1 MCRQHAHTACSFF
14 NCIFKVLPLSSSA
27 WLPRPD
33 HRSVLLILALSV
45 LSTLLDTAFFQY
57 QYQLFSG
64 GGFLQPHT
72 FLSVQ
77 SRLLYVFAGWFADF
91 TALVCAF
98 MLYNLLCR
106 FVTSSRSHLWFALI
120 VLLSLL
126 GHRWFGHEL
135 YQYFGDNLDLQVLA
149 NLGGGSVLA
158 AISMVLTE
166 LSLHLFP
173 VVLGVCIGGA
183 LLYCVHLAFR
193 RYRSV
198 IADGQRWWLYT
209 AALLLIFPL
218 QWQFLASSQ
227 PYRFG
232 LEKKLS
238 QQLLTSALNRL
249 TDLDFDGYGAIGYLA
264 DPAPLNAQL
273 YPGAMDI
280 PANGVDE
287 DGLGGDL
294 PALPTPATDAL
305 ATLPM
310 RAGQHIFLVVLESV
324 RADALFAE
332 YAGRAVMPNLAA
344 MAQQGSYSQR
354 AYSHT
359 GFTTSSLKALFNRSL
374 SYHPT
379 EQNLLDALQARGY
392 QLNVLSAQAERF
404 GDVLNAARLKRPG
417 QYYFDADSALADR
430 VEPSLNAGA
439 LRLSEQRLLKQLTQR
454 FAQIDWQQPQFFY
467 LNIQAAHYP
476 YHLKEMLPLLSQQ
489 AISRQQMQPKYKAL
503 LQSSYYNAV
512 ANADWFIGQL
522 QTLVKQQGIAAHSTQ
537 LFTSDHGESLFDD
550 GFLGH
555 GHQLNDTQT
564 RVVMVSN
571 RQVAFPEVLGHV
583 DVAPLLLATA
593 QQAQLP
599 FAKAS
604 ANAVTNTVP
613 NAAPNASVLQVVGL
627 VRAPQQIAQIDA
639 AGRIVY
645 DFRQQHFRL
654 NERAPWQDF
663 SQLSEVDQQRA
674 QQLIN
679 QWGWLRY
686 QQSELYQQQLAH

>member
-1 MCRQHAHTACSFF
+1 MCRDYAHTACWFF
-14 NCIFKVLPLSSSA
+14 CCVFKVLSLSQFA
-27 WLPRPD
+27 VLPRPD
-33 HRSVLLILALSV
+33 RRSVLLILALSLLV
-45 LSTLLDTAFFQY
+45 TLFDAVFFHY
-57 QYQLFSG
+57 QYKLFSG

-72 FLSVQ
+72 FLSPN
-77 SRLLYVFAGWFADF
+77 SRLLYVFAGWFADL
-91 TALVCAF
+91 TALICAF
-98 MLYNLLCR
+98 LLYNLLCR
-106 FVTSSRSHLWFALI
+106 YLTTSRSHLWFALVV
-120 VLLSLL
+120 VLGML

-166 LSLHLFP
+166 LSLHVFP
-173 VVLGVCIGGA
+173 VVLGVCVGSA

-198 IADGQRWWLYT
+198 IADGQRWWLYA

-218 QWQFLASSQ
+218 QWQFLASNQ

-249 TDLDFDGYGAIGYLA
+249 TDLDFDGYGAIGHLA

-280 PANGVDE
+280 PGNGVDE

-294 PALPTPATDAL
+294 PPLPDQTTDAL

-332 YAGRAVMPNLAA
+332 YAGRAVMPNLAT
-344 MAQQGSYSQR
+344 MARQGSYSPH

-379 EQNLLDALQARGY
+379 QQNLLDALQARGY
-392 QLNVLSAQAERF
+392 QLNVVSAQAERF
-404 GDVLNAARLKRPG
+404 GDVLSAVRLKRPG

-476 YHLKEMLPLLSQQ
+476 YHHKEMLPLLTEQ

-512 ANADWFIGQL
+512 ANADWFIGEL
-522 QTLVKQQGIAAHSTQ
+522 QTLMKQQGIAAHSTQ

-571 RQVAFPEVLGHV
+571 RQMAFPQVLGHV

-593 QQAQLP
+593 QQVKPPSYHAG
-599 FAKAS
+599 
-604 ANAVTNTVP
+604 
-613 NAAPNASVLQVVGL
+613 VLQVVGL

-654 NERAPWQDF
+654 DERAPWQDF
-663 SQLSEVDQQRA
+663 SQLSVQNQQRA